1 MEVLRIDSKHKITQ
15 PPLFLFC
22 ITALNLRPNYEFALL
37 FFYFVSLPQYFQ
49 NVCTNVSTLLTQA
62 RAMVQN
68 ILETVGAAVK
78 VEKDEYP

>member
-1 MEVLRIDSKHKITQ
+1 MHSLEHMFVSLPS
-15 PPLFLFC
+15 F
-22 ITALNLRPNYEFALL
+22 

-49 NVCTNVSTLLTQA
+49 NVCTNASTLLTQT

-78 VEKDEYP
+78 VEKDG

>member
-1 MEVLRIDSKHKITQ
+1 MQ
-15 PPLFLFC
+15 PPLFLYC
-22 ITALNLRPNYEFALL
+22 IIALNLRPNYEFALF

-49 NVCTNVSTLLTQA
+49 NVCTNASTLLTQT

-78 VEKDEYP
+78 VEKDG